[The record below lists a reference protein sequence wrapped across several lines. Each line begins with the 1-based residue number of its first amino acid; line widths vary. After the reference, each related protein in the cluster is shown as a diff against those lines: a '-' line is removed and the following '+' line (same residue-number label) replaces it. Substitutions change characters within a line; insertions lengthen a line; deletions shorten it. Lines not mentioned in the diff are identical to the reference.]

1 MLCCI
6 TCILNSGFATPGL
19 VVQEVADE
27 VLAVVIHE
35 VRDEM
40 LKEENNEEVSTCRL
54 AASQAAEILQ
64 WDCVLDEVDV

>member
-1 MLCCI
+1 M
-6 TCILNSGFATPGL
+6 NSGFATPGL

-40 LKEENNEEVSTCRL
+40 LKEKNNEEVSTGRL